1 MIGPMIGFGGAAGG
15 SRLLPRNIGARGAMV
30 VGREAEGGSCEADL
44 GGREVK
50 VGARGARLRCR

>member
-1 MIGPMIGFGGAAGG
+1 MIGFGGAAGG